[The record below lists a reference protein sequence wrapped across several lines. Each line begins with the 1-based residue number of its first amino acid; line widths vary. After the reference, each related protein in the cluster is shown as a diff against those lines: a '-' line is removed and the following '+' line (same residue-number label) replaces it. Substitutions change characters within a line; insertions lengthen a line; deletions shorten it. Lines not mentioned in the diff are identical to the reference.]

1 MPDREKLKILR
12 KEETENKQLL
22 DSVKKADELFG
33 KSIAVSEMVREGD
46 SVPLCA
52 RKGGKYSLDEKHLA
66 LMFMKGIQEDAGGKM
81 VPKFSHIGRMLG
93 LKRATLHKWWQSRD
107 IIQKQHSSIMD
118 EGMRFVG
125 SALMLEMFRM
135 VQALKQIDYTT
146 LFDKPGDL
154 KNFISLMNIVANK
167 ALMYNSKPTSKVE
180 HQHTGGV
187 AMVLPE

>member
-46 SVPLCA
+46 SVPLFA
-52 RKGGKYSLDEKHLA
+52 RKGGKYSIDEKHLA
-66 LMFMKGIQEDAGGKM
+66 LMFMKGIQEDAGGRM
-81 VPKFSHIGRMLG
+81 VPKFAHIGRMLG
-93 LKRATLHKWWQSRD
+93 LKRHTLHKWWQSRD

-167 ALMYNSKPTSKVE
+167 ALMYNSKPTSKVQHE
-180 HQHTGGV
+180 HTGGV